1 MVFVNSSVRDDSENS
16 HRFRSILS
24 ISVYEVLSMEEIHE
38 MVMKCVHVLDPE
50 IRVDF
55 KDVPAGYAL
64 PDRKKIVLP
73 DYQYDFF
80 MIIKAAFHE
89 VACVMFSTDV
99 SLTGLDSKESNA
111 LDTIEQAYVNYHFC
125 QRYPKL
131 EVTFN
136 RFYKEG
142 IEEMKG
148 GGTVGSNFF
157 WRELEYV
164 LFDVDIAEGLQSER
178 CKKLYESGVIQD
190 LWDVIKTSK
199 SSTELVPAAKRLARE
214 CKGLD
219 I

>member
-1 MVFVNSSVRDDSENS
+1 
-16 HRFRSILS
+16 
-24 ISVYEVLSMEEIHE
+24 MEKIHE
-38 MVMKCVHVLDPE
+38 MVVKCVQVLDPE
-50 IRVDF
+50 IRVVF

-64 PDRKKIVLP
+64 PDKKEIVLP

-89 VACVMFSTDV
+89 VAHIMFSTDV
-99 SLTGLDSKESNA
+99 SLSDLDSEEANA

-125 QRYPKL
+125 LRYPKL

-136 RFYKEG
+136 RFYKDS

-148 GGTVGSNFF
+148 SGMVGSNFF

-164 LFDVDIAEGLQSER
+164 LFDVDIGEGLQSEQ
-178 CKKLYESGVIQD
+178 CKKLYERGVIQD
-190 LWDVIKTSK
+190 LWEVIKSSQSSK
-199 SSTELVPAAKRLARE
+199 ELVSGAKRLARE
-214 CKGLD
+214 CNSLD